1 MLMTTLLHIL
11 KLSKKK
17 LSQFLSEIPQSCWD
31 VLIKWFFEFKT
42 NNIYGNAFYELMNY
56 AFKSSDDINVS
67 GLLSKMTLLPKVL
80 DTVAEFCQNGV
91 MKPDLQSQNFV
102 FNAKRICLS
111 LSTALSVITL
121 IRSMNSSINKGKERS
136 RWYEKTGT
144 KKSELGGTPT
154 ALWTQARHC
163 D

>member
-1 MLMTTLLHIL
+1 MTTLLHIL

-42 NNIYGNAFYELMNY
+42 NNIYGNAFYKLMNH
-56 AFKSSDDINVS
+56 AFKFSDDINVS
-67 GLLSKMTLLPKVL
+67 GLLSKMTLLPKML

-102 FNAKRICLS
+102 FNAKRICFS

-121 IRSMNSSINKGKERS
+121 ICSMNSSLNNRKEKIS
-136 RWYEKTGT
+136 LALKNWY
-144 KKSELGGTPT
+144 KKVRAGRNSNS
-154 ALWTQARHC
+154 ALDSSQTL
-163 D
+163 